1 MKDIDVT
8 EILRKTI
15 EVNIADAEQMLKAAQ
30 QTADPELIDMAE
42 QDLRKWQ
49 EKRQR
54 LSES

>member
-1 MKDIDVT
+1 MNDIDVA

-15 EVNIADAEQMLKAAQ
+15 EVNIADAEQMLKVAQ

-54 LSES
+54 LS